1 MDLDKTGFKSCLN
14 ICSFL
19 DNVKHQYDG
28 VFFVGERGSGDG
40 NLDLLGQSD
49 RLIIFRDAPCG
60 HLQLTADIF
69 PFILREPAQKGNRV
83 IITGFSP

>member
-40 NLDLLGQSD
+40 NLDLPRAIRPSH
-49 RLIIFRDAPCG
+49 
-60 HLQLTADIF
+60 HLPGRA
-69 PFILREPAQKGNRV
+69 LRSFAIDSRYLSLYTP
-83 IITGFSP
+83 